1 MTHPALIASARI
13 EGIDPASR
21 SAELI
26 AILSRVLAAIAADVL
41 GQPGAPPPLPRGS
54 GSISTLIEDPVDA
67 AVRAAIARLESELAL
82 AVGTDAHSSRS
93 RLDDELRRVE
103 LGLD

>member
-1 MTHPALIASARI
+1 
-13 EGIDPASR
+13 
-21 SAELI
+21 
-26 AILSRVLAAIAADVL
+26 VL
-41 GQPGAPPPLPRGS
+41 GQAGTPRPMPWGS
-54 GSISTLIEDPVDA
+54 GSIGSLIDDPVDA

-93 RLDDELRRVE
+93 RLDDEQRRVE